1 MILNLEIRDELG
13 FGFVFIGVLDNG
25 VQSGLQVK
33 TDIYAKF
40 NLDIRFEYVL
50 YSFKEHK
57 INSLVI

>member
-1 MILNLEIRDELG
+1 MILKLEIHTEPD
-13 FGFVFIGVLDNG
+13 FGFVFIGISDNG
-25 VQSGLQVK
+25 VQGGLQVK
-33 TDIYAKF
+33 TDIYAQF